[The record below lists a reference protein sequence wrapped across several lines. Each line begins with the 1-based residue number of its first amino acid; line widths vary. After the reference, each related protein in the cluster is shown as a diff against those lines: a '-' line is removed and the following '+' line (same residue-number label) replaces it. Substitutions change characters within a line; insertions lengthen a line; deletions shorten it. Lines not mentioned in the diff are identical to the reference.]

1 MRTAVSEHK
10 KRLKIRPTQKDLDL
24 YKVLLRKFKEA
35 GSKGFPTD
43 FNWIL
48 SKARNLHR
56 QLTNDPDA
64 IISKH
69 VIVNFIKRRNIQ
81 MRAKQ

>member
-43 FNWIL
+43 FNWICPKL
-48 SKARNLHR
+48 E
-56 QLTNDPDA
+56 
-64 IISKH
+64 IY
-69 VIVNFIKRRNIQ
+69 IVN
-81 MRAKQ
+81 